1 MPPYNPATPS
11 QLRQKIPATA
21 RSWNQRMI
29 FHGVIQ
35 RATRGE
41 MGAATPSTK
50 TGNRANSPEFSRESP
65 ISLSIVP
72 SSGSGESNPVRRLKH
87 TIKKATNSSIFPLM
101 PPEAPALSIP
111 CYTSASPHPFKN
123 GNPSGRRRQGYSNSP
138 ARIFPVR
145 EPGEAISLFTRFS
158 AKSEINNASRTA
170 SYKHHAVIDG
180 MTIKPAGTDI
190 GETSISKPKQA
201 DQSAKLFFRKT
212 YSSRTYAKYINAFQD
227 ILTSHKPFIISCVP
241 FSFHIPI
248 AILGM
253 NSNSIDG

>member
-1 MPPYNPATPS
+1 MAEAWSGNWCLISPGMAAPAIPMPSPIRTMPPYNPATPS

-21 RSWNQRMI
+21 RSWNQKMI

-101 PPEAPALSIP
+101 PPEVPALSIP
-111 CYTSASPHPFKN
+111 CYTSLPPPLFKSNSLPAVSGPETRHGGKTIRGNNLPAAFHPPCHEKAPPSRRTAAPEHANLLSFHLAGRLPYTSVRLPSQETASIRVE
-123 GNPSGRRRQGYSNSP
+123 PSG
-138 ARIFPVR
+138 
-145 EPGEAISLFTRFS
+145 
-158 AKSEINNASRTA
+158 
-170 SYKHHAVIDG
+170 
-180 MTIKPAGTDI
+180 
-190 GETSISKPKQA
+190 
-201 DQSAKLFFRKT
+201 
-212 YSSRTYAKYINAFQD
+212 
-227 ILTSHKPFIISCVP
+227 
-241 FSFHIPI
+241 
-248 AILGM
+248 
-253 NSNSIDG
+253 